1 MKKCTKKHK
10 DYWDSIISRP
20 VLMQAKILQDMSYNM
35 VSLTSLCCADVFAR
49 QLIQPHNVK
58 P

>member
-1 MKKCTKKHK
+1 
-10 DYWDSIISRP
+10 
-20 VLMQAKILQDMSYNM
+20 MQAKILQDMSYNM